1 MSLLVLFEFALK
13 FNLAVPTTADLNLN
27 LVSSDFRGKLL
38 LIDNF
43 IAIQS

>member
-1 MSLLVLFEFALK
+1 MSILELLEFTLK

-38 LIDNF
+38 LMDNF